1 MCCFDRP
8 PVGADF
14 PGRVLIVELL
24 LPVGTMAVN
33 NPPRFAAM
41 HAAFHDLVITSPTDP
56 RRHPACDC
64 VRTSAR
70 GRPPA
75 GGRWLEPTREK
86 VHIDDLKNPEYRKG
100 RRKPAQERKA
110 EPLHRPVLADKDRR
124 ARFAEQT
131 ASTEFGRFYWNDQL
145 GRRMQQELEK
155 SRWLKREAAE
165 QARRRKRNGAGR

>member
-1 MCCFDRP
+1 LARADEGE
-8 PVGADF
+8 GA
-14 PGRVLIVELL
+14 
-24 LPVGTMAVN
+24 
-33 NPPRFAAM
+33 
-41 HAAFHDLVITSPTDP
+41 
-56 RRHPACDC
+56 
-64 VRTSAR
+64 
-70 GRPPA
+70 
-75 GGRWLEPTREK
+75 
-86 VHIDDLKNPEYRKG
+86 IDDLKNPEYRKG